1 MRKLNLIFVVLISIT
16 FALPALGQSKGDTWA
31 CTKVIN
37 GYMLENGSSFFR
49 KDQSPRKLIW
59 LSKTTFTLH
68 LMEYENVS
76 VYSKRKKKRRK
87 TNNYVNKLGGLG
99 TIYMTNLSNKF
110 GIKLLILNEPQTF
123 SGKFSSMEISW
134 YHCSTS

>member
-1 MRKLNLIFVVLISIT
+1 
-16 FALPALGQSKGDTWA
+16 
-31 CTKVIN
+31 
-37 GYMLENGSSFFR
+37 MLENGSSFFR